1 MRIKP
6 SYLITTGC
14 LVAIALSFQGS
25 ANAQPPGTGTPVF
38 DQTVASDIQALNNSS
53 HADASMEI
61 GLLQQQLQ
69 TMGEP
74 QQYINV
80 LQRNNQLS
88 VFAQTTSGQ
97 DVNTTTQVMQN
108 ANSSSGLT
116 YNGQTGK
123 TLYPQDLSKMTGLT
137 DQTSFKKF
145 GVLQD
150 MVDNY
155 QTRVTTYNQQMQSLQ
170 TQLQKAMSNL
180 DQAKTQ
186 VEILK
191 YQAEVNGLNALITA
205 LASRMNVAGEEAL
218 LQQAAN
224 ENEIARAQEV
234 TRQLKANDQRN
245 EMSRMIQYLKESTG
259 SGSPP
264 MR

>member
-1 MRIKP
+1 MRTK
-6 SYLITTGC
+6 SHYLIATGC
-14 LVAIALSFQGS
+14 LAAIALSFQGR
-25 ANAQPPGTGTPVF
+25 AAAEPGAGTPVF
-38 DQTVASDIQALNNSS
+38 DQRVATDIQTLQKST
-53 HADASMEI
+53 HADAGMQI
-61 GLLQQQLQ
+61 DLLQQQLQ
-69 TMGEP
+69 NMGDP

-88 VFAQTTSGQ
+88 VFTQTASGQ
-97 DVNTTTQVMQN
+97 NVNTATQVMQDK
-108 ANSSSGLT
+108 NSSSGLT

-123 TLYPQDLSKMTGLT
+123 ALYPEDLSKMTGIS
-137 DQTSFKKF
+137 DQASFKKF

-170 TQLQKAMSNL
+170 TQLQKAMASL

-218 LQQAAN
+218 LQHAAN
-224 ENEIARAQEV
+224 QNEIARAQEV
-234 TRQLKANDQRN
+234 FRQQKANDQRN
-245 EMSRMIQYLKESTG
+245 DMNSLIQYMKQSTG

>member
-1 MRIKP
+1 MRTK
-6 SYLITTGC
+6 SHYLITTGC
-14 LVAIALSFQGS
+14 LAAIALSFQGR
-25 ANAQPPGTGTPVF
+25 AAAEPGAGTPVF
-38 DQTVASDIQALNNSS
+38 DQRVATDIQAFKNST
-53 HADASMEI
+53 HADASMQI
-61 GLLQQQLQ
+61 DLLQQQLQ
-69 TMGEP
+69 NMGDP
-74 QQYINV
+74 QQYINL

-88 VFAQTTSGQ
+88 AFAQPASGQ
-97 DVNTTTQVMQN
+97 DVNSATQVMQD

-123 TLYPQDLSKMTGLT
+123 TLYPEDLSKVTGIT
-137 DQTSFKKF
+137 DQASFKKF

-170 TQLQKAMSNL
+170 TQLQKAMSSL

-191 YQAEVNGLNALITA
+191 YQAEVNGLHALITA
-205 LASRMNVAGEEAL
+205 LASGMNVTGDVAL

-224 ENEIARAQEV
+224 QNEIARTEEV
-234 TRQLKANDQRN
+234 ARQQKANDQRN
-245 EMSRMIQYLKESTG
+245 QMNSMIQYLKQSTG
-259 SGSPP
+259 SGSSK
-264 MR
+264 MQ